1 MVKPRLQQPQAAD
14 RGSAQQVL
22 MFALDQLCRLLHPI
36 TPFVTEALWAEL
48 NKAAPRRGLRDI
60 AQAEPALI
68 AARWPS
74 ADATLQDD
82 QAESGMAVLQDTIW
96 AIRDIK
102 AGVNRERSL
111 QGRNPLAALPLG
123 VLRAAGDELSIL
135 AEKKGL
141 IASLGGCDSLDI
153 GPDATKPVGSLG
165 RVVNRVQVFVP
176 VGTLVDLS
184 QLHEHEQA
192 EVQKLRDA
200 KSRVDKQLA
209 NERFVQNADPA
220 VVEQARGRAGELEE
234 KIRLLEQHLDE
245 MQG

>member
-1 MVKPRLQQPQAAD
+1 M
-14 RGSAQQVL
+14 
-22 MFALDQLCRLLHPI
+22 I
-36 TPFVTEALWAEL
+36 
-48 NKAAPRRGLRDI
+48 LRDI

-74 ADATLQDD
+74 ADASLKDV
-82 QAESGMAVLQDTIW
+82 QAESDISVLQDTIW

-111 QGRNPLAALPLG
+111 QGRNPLAALPQG
-123 VLRAAGDELSIL
+123 VVRAAGDALSIL
-135 AEKKGL
+135 GEKKGL

-153 GPDATKPVGSLG
+153 GPDVTKPDGSLS

-176 VGTLVDLS
+176 VGDLVDLA
-184 QLHEHEQA
+184 QLREHEQT
-192 EVQKLRDA
+192 ELQKLRDA
-200 KSRVDKQLA
+200 KARADKQLA

-245 MQG
+245 MRA